1 MISAKAGILTTPTVK
16 GGAFST
22 GVNRNKATDGKAI
35 ATPQPE
41 AVATARYAWAPVR
54 PMLRHPFR
62 SDRHLKG
69 LDIPAAVIIAADD
82 QVVPRVNSEALVPF
96 SSTVTLS
103 DALLRLALSELLAA
117 GVAAVLLAAAGCS
130 SVPASRSSRW
140 ARLS

>member
-1 MISAKAGILTTPTVK
+1 MSSVLPLLPVLPSAASAAGVAPPCSADIRWRKAASSGDSL
-16 GGAFST
+16 A
-22 GVNRNKATDGKAI
+22 AA
-35 ATPQPE
+35 
-41 AVATARYAWAPVR
+41 
-54 PMLRHPFR
+54 
-62 SDRHLKG
+62 G
-69 LDIPAAVIIAADD
+69 LASAAVVFCCETCSFTEVI
-82 QVVPRVNSEALVPF
+82 NSEALVPF